1 MKSLHK
7 VLDIIEAVAKS
18 GSAGIRELSAHT
30 GFPPPTIHRITSTL
44 VERRY
49 FKQDPLTKRL
59 SLSIQFLE
67 LGTQVQQQF
76 NLTAIARPH
85 LEKLMDETKESANL
99 AVLDGDHAAY
109 LDHIRSDHSM
119 LQLFTK
125 PGTRA
130 PLYCTGVGKI
140 FLSRWS
146 PSEVEEYLKRTPLT
160 PHTSHTIVD
169 QFKLLEELERI
180 RGKGYAVDN
189 EEMEEG
195 VRCVAALA
203 VDHRGRPA
211 GAISISGAAMR
222 IVPGRIKFIAK
233 SLKECSQAI
242 SKELGFKG
250 DGSGQPRDPVSES
263 GKERR
268 PGKKVRKGG
277 SGADQRRPLAGGIG
291 A

>member
-18 GSAGIRELSAHT
+18 GSAGIRELSAGT
-30 GFPPPTIHRITSTL
+30 GFPPPTVHRITSTL

-49 FKQDPLTKRL
+49 FRQDPLTKRL

-67 LGTQVQQQF
+67 LGTRVQQQF

-85 LEKLMDETKESANL
+85 LEKLMAETKEGVNL
-99 AVLDGDHAAY
+99 AVQDGDSVGY
-109 LDHIRSDHSM
+109 LDHVRSDHSM

-125 PGTRA
+125 PGTQA

-140 FLSRWS
+140 FLSRWTL
-146 PSEVEEYLKRTPLT
+146 SEVEDYLKRTPLIL
-160 PHTSHTIVD
+160 HTSHTIVD
-169 QFKLLEELERI
+169 KLKLLDELEHI
-180 RGKGYAVDN
+180 RGQGYAVDN

-195 VRCVAALA
+195 VRCVAAVV
-203 VDHRGRPA
+203 VDHKEEPA

-222 IVPGRIKFIAK
+222 IAPGKIKLFAK
-233 SLKECSQAI
+233 SLKACSQAI

-250 DGSGQPRDPVSES
+250 V
-263 GKERR
+263 
-268 PGKKVRKGG
+268 
-277 SGADQRRPLAGGIG
+277 A
-291 A
+291 